1 MSRLLVISLLT
12 FAWLFLFVY
21 IKASGDYALSSG
33 DFCKYNGCNK
43 IGIDGNLKK

>member
-1 MSRLLVISLLT
+1 MKFLIVAVLVFVYC
-12 FAWLFLFVY
+12 FALVY

-33 DFCKYNGCNK
+33 DFCKYYGCNK